1 VERKAYSEELILACR
16 QKGLDAIAITGHHDF
31 AFFPYIRR
39 AAQNELD
46 DTGRPVA
53 DEKKIVVFPGLEL
66 TLTAPNCQAIL
77 ILDADFPENLLLSVL
92 TTLSI
97 NPAAASDS
105 RHAQVK

>member
-1 VERKAYSEELILACR
+1 
-16 QKGLDAIAITGHHDF
+16 
-31 AFFPYIRR
+31 YIRR

-46 DTGRPVA
+46 DAGRPVA
-53 DEKKIVVFPGLEL
+53 AEKKIVVFPGLEL

-97 NPAAASDS
+97 NPAAATDS
-105 RHAQVK
+105 RHAQVKRIPQNVVADLTDLYQKLNTHEHIKGRFIVF